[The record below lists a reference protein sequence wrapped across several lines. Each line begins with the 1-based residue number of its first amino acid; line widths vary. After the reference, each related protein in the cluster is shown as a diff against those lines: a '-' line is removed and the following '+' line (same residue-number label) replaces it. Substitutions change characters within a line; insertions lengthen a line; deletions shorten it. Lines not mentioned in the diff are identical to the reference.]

1 MKTRVSEILAGKGHD
16 VWTVSPES
24 VVYDAI
30 EMMADKSVGALPVV
44 SDSLVGIISERDYA
58 RKVILQGLSS
68 KDVKI
73 SEVMT
78 RDVVSVSQ
86 DHTVK
91 ECMVLMNEKGIRH
104 LPVLNDEELIGMVS
118 VRDLVDCIIE
128 EQVATIGNLQSYTR
142 SFLLIGLAIVMTVVL
157 LWIAS

>member
-1 MKTRVSEILAGKGHD
+1 MQTAAEILRTKGQE
-16 VWTVSPES
+16 VWS
-24 VVYDAI
+24 VEPGETILHAI
-30 EMMADKSVGALPVV
+30 KLMANHEVGAL
-44 SDSLVGIISERDYA
+44 LVMENDKLIGIVSERDYA
-58 RKVILQGLSS
+58 RKVILKGLSS

-91 ECMVLMNEKGIRH
+91 ECMVLMNEKEIRH
-104 LPVLNDEELIGMVS
+104 LPVLDDGELVGMVS
-118 VRDLVDCIIE
+118 VRDMVDCIIE

-142 SFLLIGLAIVMTVVL
+142 SFLLIGLAIVMTVVVL
-157 LWIAS
+157 LIAS